1 MTEALMT
8 VVYAVVKF
16 LAYSA
21 WCFVGLRLSRPGA
34 ATVASSMRFGAV
46 RWGIGLG
53 FGVGVF
59 LFVGSIDA
67 SAAART
73 YFLVY
78 SPVRV
83 VEWGI
88 MAFLIR
94 DRLRSASPE
103 SMSLSVAVAW
113 CAGGMLVSFLTD
125 LLSPEGLQGRF
136 CVGRCLC

>member
-1 MTEALMT
+1 MTEAVLT

-21 WCFVGLRLSRPGA
+21 WCFVGLRLSRPSA

-46 RWGIGLG
+46 RWGIGLA
-53 FGVGVF
+53 FGVAVF
-59 LFVGSIDA
+59 LFMGSIDA

-78 SPVRV
+78 SPVRM

-94 DRLRSASPE
+94 DRVRSASLG
-103 SMSLSVAVAW
+103 SMSLSAAFAW
-113 CAGGMLVSFLTD
+113 
-125 LLSPEGLQGRF
+125 
-136 CVGRCLC
+136 